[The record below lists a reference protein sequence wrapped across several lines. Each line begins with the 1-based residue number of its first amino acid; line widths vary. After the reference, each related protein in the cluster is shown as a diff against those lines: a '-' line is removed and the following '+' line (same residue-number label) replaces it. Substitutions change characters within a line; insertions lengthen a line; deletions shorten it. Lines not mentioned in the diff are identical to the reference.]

1 MGWVEMI
8 RSKSEMPAKKIEIDL
23 TGPEGNAYVL
33 MGYAQSWGRQLG
45 YSEHKI
51 KCIIDEM
58 RLTTYEGLLHTFDR
72 EFGQF
77 VTLWR

>member
-1 MGWVEMI
+1 MTI
-8 RSKSEMPAKKIEIDL
+8 RCKSEMPHKKLEIDL
-23 TGPEGNAYVL
+23 TGPEGNAHVL
-33 MGYAQSWGRQLG
+33 MSYARKWGRQIG

-58 RLTTYEGLLHTFDR
+58 MLTNYEGLLYTFDR
-72 EFGQF
+72 EFGDY